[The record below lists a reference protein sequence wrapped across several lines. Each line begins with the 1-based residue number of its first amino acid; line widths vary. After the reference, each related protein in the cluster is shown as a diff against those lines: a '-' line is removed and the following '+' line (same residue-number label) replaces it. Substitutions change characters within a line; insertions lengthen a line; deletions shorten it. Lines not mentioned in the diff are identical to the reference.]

1 MFVVNICMYE
11 NVRFTSLNVD
21 IEIFC
26 LTEWVNVSPKHTIT
40 SNYGNLEKGL
50 KFGNSF
56 KLLFFSS

>member
-1 MFVVNICMYE
+1 MYE
-11 NVRFTSLNVD
+11 NVRFMSLNVD
-21 IEIFC
+21 TEIFC